1 MKTVTQRLLPLL
13 LVLLMVGG
21 LLVSC
26 ASNSDKPSDSKTT
39 TASNGGIID
48 PGDDSNDDNSD
59 PYYDN
64 YTRDDLPE
72 ELNYGGKTFTI
83 LCDQGQYAKSFVE
96 ADTGD
101 TVGSA
106 LYTRAARVRERLG
119 VEFNIVREPGAYAGM
134 ETFTQKMMNGA
145 GEYDLVLSY
154 NLTPATM
161 AIQGLARDLT
171 SSSTPYVNFEKP
183 WWSAELLNNVSIDGR
198 VFFTGDNSS
207 WNNLRNMLGIFVDK
221 NLFVGNHSDMTIDD
235 LYDLVENKQWTMEK
249 MFELTEGCYRDDG
262 DNVVS
267 KDNDT
272 FGLSVG
278 NSVWQEAWYFAAGYV
293 TLSKNDAGE
302 WNFSMIDSNATDFI
316 SWLQGK
322 LYGSNDFANYDSKQ
336 YQMFK
341 ESRVQFYLSALS
353 MVEQELTQPFAVLPL
368 PMYNAGTQEHYSTH
382 FSNTYD
388 MYVIPTGATDPEMS
402 SAVLECL
409 ASEAYRRI
417 APAYFENYLK
427 KRNASD
433 SRLKDMYD
441 IIRAGIVFDA
451 GTLFG
456 ELFVKDN
463 NPLYF
468 VRRALNRNTGWEN
481 ITTKWTAETNA
492 QYLELWKQ
500 NLKKLEELP
509 Q

>member
-1 MKTVTQRLLPLL
+1 MKTVIKRLLPLL
-13 LVLLMVGG
+13 LVLLMLAG
-21 LLVSC
+21 LFASC
-26 ASNSDKPSDSKTT
+26 AKTLDKPEGTKTT
-39 TASNGGIID
+39 TASGGGIIA
-48 PGDDSNDDNSD
+48 PGDDSDESEVD
-59 PYYDN
+59 PFYGA
-64 YTRDDLPE
+64 YTKDDLPE
-72 ELNYGGKTFTI
+72 DLNYGGKTFTI

-101 TVGSA
+101 TIGSA
-106 LYTRAARVRERLG
+106 LYTRAERVRERLG
-119 VEFNIVREPGAYAGM
+119 VSFNIVREKGAYGGM
-134 ETFTQKMMNGA
+134 QTFTQKMQNGA
-145 GEYDLVLSY
+145 GTYDLVLSY

-171 SSSTPYVNFEKP
+171 SASTPYVNFEKP
-183 WWSAELLNNVSIDGR
+183 WWSAELLNNVSVNGR
-198 VFFTGDNSS
+198 VFFTADNSS

-221 NLFVGNHSDMTIDD
+221 NLFLKNHDGMSIDD

-249 MFELTEGCYRDDG
+249 MFELTEGCYRGVSDG
-262 DNVVS
+262 VVS
-267 KDNDT
+267 KEKDT

-278 NSVWQEAWYFAAGYV
+278 SSVWQEAWYFAAGYV
-293 TLSKNDAGE
+293 TLYRNDAGE
-302 WNFSMIDSNATDFI
+302 WSFSMIDSNATTFI

-322 LYGSNDFANYDSKQ
+322 LYGSNDIANYDSKQ

-341 ESRVQFYLSALS
+341 DGRVQFYLSALS

-368 PMYNAGTQEHYSTH
+368 PMYNAGTQKHYSTH

-388 MYVIPTGATDPEMS
+388 MYVIPTGATNPEMS

-427 KRNASD
+427 RRNASD

-441 IIRAGIVFDA
+441 TIRAGIVFDA

-456 ELFVKDN
+456 ELFVQGDN
-463 NPLYF
+463 PIYF
-468 VRRALNRNTGWEN
+468 VRRALNRSTGWEN
-481 ITTKWTAETNA
+481 ITTKWTADTNA

-509 Q
+509 K